1 LPVLGEKTG
10 KKSPVAAKF
19 SALLNFPGGSG
30 LVLKNRGILSLGR
43 GTADQR
49 SPVPDKVFFR
59 KDKHMKISARNQLA
73 GKVQKVV
80 KGAVNSEVDLVLEGG
95 ETVVAIITNS
105 SVDTLGLAAGK
116 EAFAI
121 IKASEVIVGKGVD
134 GSKLSTRNVLAG
146 EVTAV
151 HDGAV
156 NSEVDINL
164 PGGTLIAASITK
176 ASTHTLG
183 LKAGDKVSAIIK
195 ASNVIVGVPH

>member
-1 LPVLGEKTG
+1 
-10 KKSPVAAKF
+10 
-19 SALLNFPGGSG
+19 
-30 LVLKNRGILSLGR
+30 
-43 GTADQR
+43 
-49 SPVPDKVFFR
+49 
-59 KDKHMKISARNQLA
+59 MKISARNQLA

-146 EVTAV
+146 EVTSS

-156 NSEVDINL
+156 NSEVAIML
-164 PGGTLIAASITK
+164 SGGVTVIASITRESVH
-176 ASTHTLG
+176 ALG
-183 LKAGDKVSAIIK
+183 LQQGDKVSAIVK
-195 ASNVIVGVPH
+195 ASNVLIGI